1 MTDRMEECPPRM
13 WLYKILN
20 GVIPSMYRTPCKIAI
35 FADGQ
40 KIKVFERVRLHA
52 LPFDSP
58 HPQTWERQYP
68 LERYRTPQRLEK
80 YLRESG
86 LLKENDHE

>member
-1 MTDRMEECPPRM
+1 MADRMEEQAPRM
-13 WLYKILN
+13 RLYKILD
-20 GVIPSMYRTPCKIAI
+20 GVIPSMQRTPCKIAV

-40 KIKVFERVRLHA
+40 TLKVFERVCFRA

-58 HPQTWERQYP
+58 RPQTWERQYP
-68 LERYRTPQRLEK
+68 LERFRTPQRLET